1 MVIRTTG
8 TATAPARYALV
19 SFNVADLHE
28 ALEVVRQFDP
38 QGIACR
44 DLRECLLY
52 QLRYHLDQLQLHKTE
67 TAPEQPR
74 PIRCLAMRLRWL
86 TSICAR

>member
-1 MVIRTTG
+1 MSPGNVPPNSEPTDNVRHRA
-8 TATAPARYALV
+8 ATAPARYARQFQV
-19 SFNVADLHE
+19 TDLHE

-52 QLRYHLDQLQLHKTE
+52 QLRYLWSNCIPT
-67 TAPEQPR
+67 
-74 PIRCLAMRLRWL
+74 L
-86 TSICAR
+86 TGMP